1 MVMTILRGAM
11 TATTPPPVM
20 TTVAAAAVRRQRRT
34 VGGVPRGEGK
44 AAAQTQTGR
53 SLTGW
58 REEDRRGG

>member
-1 MVMTILRGAM
+1 M

-53 SLTGW
+53 SLTG
-58 REEDRRGG
+58 